1 MAPHEK
7 VFVDPEFLESDVHG
21 DIGCHECHGGDPSAA
36 DWLEAHKGVERDPSF
51 PDPARACG
59 DCHPD
64 IVEAGLTSLHTT
76 LAPFSRVIDARLGG
90 NNKAAPDVHDA
101 REHHCSACH
110 ASCGQ
115 CHVSRP
121 SYVEGGLLDGHRFQ
135 GTPPMRE
142 VCTACHGSRIEKEY
156 LGKNESKPPDVHW
169 RKRFF
174 RCKACHTEDEMHAPA
189 EGVENRFDAP
199 HAPRCQDCH
208 EEIYA
213 TGTDNQEQHL
223 RHRDRVSCQVCHSVA
238 YKTCYNCH
246 FALDRYGQKYFK
258 SGHTELDFKI
268 GRNHRQSPRHP
279 EAFVTLRHV
288 PVDQHSFD
296 FYASTPLKDFASTPT
311 WKLATP
317 HNIQRK
323 TPQNISC
330 NACHGNKALFLTDED
345 LRPEYRDANK
355 SVVIPLDQIPPRING
370 QPQAPRS
377 Q

>member
-1 MAPHEK
+1 
-7 VFVDPEFLESDVHG
+7 
-21 DIGCHECHGGDPSAA
+21 
-36 DWLEAHKGVERDPSF
+36 
-51 PDPARACG
+51 
-59 DCHPD
+59 
-64 IVEAGLTSLHTT
+64 
-76 LAPFSRVIDARLGG
+76 
-90 NNKAAPDVHDA
+90 
-101 REHHCSACH
+101 
-110 ASCGQ
+110 
-115 CHVSRP
+115 
-121 SYVEGGLLDGHRFQ
+121 
-135 GTPPMRE
+135 MRE

-189 EGVENRFDAP
+189 EGVENRFDALP
-199 HAPRCQDCH
+199 HSLHARARIVTRRYTPR
-208 EEIYA
+208 
-213 TGTDNQEQHL
+213 GPDNQEQHL

-323 TPQNISC
+323 TP
-330 NACHGNKALFLTDED
+330 
-345 LRPEYRDANK
+345 PEHQLQRLPRQQGPVPDRRGTCAPNTATPNK